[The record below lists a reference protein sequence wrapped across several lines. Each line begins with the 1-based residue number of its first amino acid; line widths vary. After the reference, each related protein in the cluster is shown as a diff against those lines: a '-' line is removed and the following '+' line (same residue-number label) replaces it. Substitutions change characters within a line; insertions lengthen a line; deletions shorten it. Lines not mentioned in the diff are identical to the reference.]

1 MVSRASRRPRIQCTH
16 AVCAHLSPR
25 PRLGLLAGRAHT
37 HIRKMVQM
45 VIFCYRWAGRTRPFL
60 GVARLETAKNSVH
73 ARCMRPLV
81 AAPPPRSACR
91 PRTHTVPAHG
101 DPQRHVLLARAQAQA
116 NPHHSRHCAPAS
128 AAETRQHRTRGRSG
142 MMTLHWSRTTASHAG
157 ITSKAGTT
165 SKTKAAASYAR
176 TPT

>member
-1 MVSRASRRPRIQCTH
+1 
-16 AVCAHLSPR
+16 
-25 PRLGLLAGRAHT
+25 
-37 HIRKMVQM
+37 M

-157 ITSKAGTT
+157 VIWHDHPTH
-165 SKTKAAASYAR
+165 AAAGYGFGSTSAR
-176 TPT
+176 RNARVRGTPASATPRSIERFVRAQSWWR